1 MALVVVLA
9 GGGTGGHVF
18 PALAIAEAIRKRD
31 AQASVRF
38 VGTPAGLET
47 RLVRQAGYELDLV
60 PSRPVLGRGPLG
72 AARALLAIARGTF
85 AARRILRDAR
95 ASLVIGVGGYASV
108 PTVVA
113 ARTLGI
119 PIGLLEP
126 NARPGRA
133 NRALG
138 RLARAVFVQF
148 DGAAHYF
155 PAGRAQR
162 VGFPVRQIPARQSEN
177 GSILKLLVVGGSQ
190 GARSI
195 NEAVIGAL
203 EQLGERDGFRIT
215 HQTGPA
221 HLSAVAQAYREAGV
235 EAEIAAFF
243 EDLPER
249 LGRADLVVA
258 RAGASTIAEL
268 CMAGVPSILVP
279 YPYAADDHQMANARE
294 LERAGACE
302 VIPDA
307 EISER
312 LGPAVRALAQ
322 DAARRRRMAAAASRQ
337 ARPDAAERIWETC
350 ASWLP
355 GTRAGSSS

>member
-9 GGGTGGHVF
+9 GGGTGGHIF
-18 PALAIAEAIRKRD
+18 PALAIAEAIRKHET
-31 AQASVRF
+31 QASVRF

-72 AARALLAIARGTF
+72 ALRGLLAIARGTF
-85 AARRILRDAR
+85 AARRILRDAQ

-138 RLARAVFVQF
+138 WLARAVFVQF
-148 DGAAHYF
+148 DGAADYF
-155 PAGRAQR
+155 PPGRAQR
-162 VGFPVRQIPARQSEN
+162 VGFPVRQIPGRESEN
-177 GSILKLLVVGGSQ
+177 GPIFKLLVIGGSQ

-195 NEAVIGAL
+195 NEAMVGAL
-203 EQLGERDGFRIT
+203 DQLGERDGFRIV

-221 HLSAVAQAYREAGV
+221 HVADVKQAYRAAGV
-235 EAEIAAFF
+235 EAEIAPFF

-249 LGRADLVVA
+249 LARADLVVA
-258 RAGASTIAEL
+258 RAGASTVAEL

-279 YPYAADDHQMANARE
+279 YPYAADDHQLANALE
-294 LERAGACE
+294 LERAGAAE
-302 VIPDA
+302 VIRDA
-307 EISER
+307 EIAER
-312 LGPAVRALAQ
+312 LGPAVRALAL
-322 DAARRRRMAAAASRQ
+322 DPARRRRMAAAASRQ

-355 GTRAGSSS
+355 GTRAGRTS